1 MDGGYNPAAL
11 RGSDTGVW
19 IGCSRAET
27 GEALSGKE
35 SESDLL
41 FFQTLSKGNILR
53 SGSLWRVREG

>member
-41 FFQTLSKGNILR
+41 FFQTLSN
-53 SGSLWRVREG
+53 S